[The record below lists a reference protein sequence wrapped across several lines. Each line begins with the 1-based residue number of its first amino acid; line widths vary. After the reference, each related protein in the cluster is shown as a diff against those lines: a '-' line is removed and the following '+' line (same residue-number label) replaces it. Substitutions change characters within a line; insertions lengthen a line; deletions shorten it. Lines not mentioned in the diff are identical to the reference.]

1 MEHIDVQAKMEG
13 KMRSLR
19 DHAIILDRRY
29 LDDEQLTRRE
39 QQAVL
44 EGIFNANVRDREIHE
59 ISCHFAP
66 VLRNDN
72 PVHLALWG
80 KTGTGKTVTMHY
92 FLGFLQQLCRKEHIP
107 IRHVHLDLTTA
118 RPCFRALSDLVC
130 LLDAGRRYSRGL
142 SLEELMQRIE
152 TALADFKGYLVLFV
166 DEVDNIRRDR
176 DTFLAFLVRRLPQRI
191 PAKVVL
197 VFASNRLNWTDQ
209 LDPRTKSF
217 LKLNELIFKPYD
229 AIDLQRILSIRVQKA
244 IRAGA
249 VAEGVVEKIAALAS
263 RDHGDARQA
272 VALLAKGAYLAEK
285 TGSPITLELV
295 DQAAEEI
302 EQDRY
307 LSMLRTA
314 PAQLQAALAGVIE
327 AVRRQRGAAVESGQA
342 YEGYMAVCR
351 RAGIKPLTARAFG
364 DLVSEL
370 DMYSYIRARV
380 ESKGRY
386 GRTRDIILNMPEDV
400 ITKIQEVV
408 LLNFGLGGGATNRV

>member
-1 MEHIDVQAKMEG
+1 MEHIDVRAKMEG
-13 KMRSLR
+13 QMRSLR
-19 DHAIILDRRY
+19 DHAVILDRRY
-29 LDDEQLTRRE
+29 LDDEQLLRRE

-44 EGIFNANVRDREIHE
+44 EEIFNANVRDREIKE

-66 VLRNDN
+66 VLRGDH

-80 KTGTGKTVTMHY
+80 KTGAGKTVTMNY
-92 FLGFLQQLCRKEHIP
+92 FLGFLQQLCRKDRIP

-142 SLEELMQRIE
+142 SLEELMLRIE
-152 TALADFKGYLVLFV
+152 IALADFKGYLVLFV
-166 DEVDNIRRDR
+166 DEVDNIRRDK

-191 PAKVVL
+191 PAKLIL
-197 VFASNRLNWTDQ
+197 VFASNRLNWSDQ

-217 LKLNELIFKPYD
+217 LKVNELIFKPYD
-229 AIDLQRILSIRVQKA
+229 AIDLQRILRIRVQKA
-244 IRAGA
+244 LCAGA
-249 VAEGVVEKIAALAS
+249 VAEGVVEKIAALSS

-285 TGSPITLELV
+285 TGSAITLDLV

-307 LSMLRTA
+307 LTMLRTA
-314 PAQLQAALAGVIE
+314 PAQLQAALSAIIE
-327 AVRRQRGAAVESGQA
+327 AVRGQWGDPVESGQA
-342 YEGYMAVCR
+342 YESYLGFCR
-351 RAGIKPLTARAFG
+351 RVGIKPQTARAFG

-370 DMYSYIRARV
+370 DMYSYIRARM
-380 ESKGRY
+380 ESKGRF
-386 GRTRDIILNMPEDV
+386 GRTRHIILNMPEDV
-400 ITKIQEVV
+400 IAKVQDVV
-408 LLNFGLGGGATNRV
+408 LLNFGLGSRLT